1 MMVDLIPVYF
11 MQAVLLIN
19 SPITANISD
28 SFSVPIVA
36 GTVAIVTADLVSA
49 NVIFKLIEIAVILGL
64 LIPIAAM
71 LVWVERR
78 LIGIWQDRH
87 GPNRVGPFGIL
98 QSLADLLKI
107 LGKDEFTPKFA
118 DKFTFIAAPV
128 IAAVTVLMSFVV
140 IPFSDTIGVIDLDIG
155 LLFFLAMT
163 SLAVYGVVLAGW
175 ASKSKYA
182 LLGSMRAAAQTI
194 SYEVFMGLSLMGVVI
209 LSGSFNLREIVMA
222 QQDGWFITTQ
232 FLGFVVF
239 LIAGIA
245 ESHRLPFDLP
255 EAETELTAGFHT
267 EYSGLKFALF
277 FLGEY
282 LGVTLISAMT
292 VTLFFGGYL
301 PPAFLPASIADFIPS
316 IVWFIGKV
324 MMLIMFFILLRTS
337 LPRPRFDQLLA
348 FGWKVMLPL
357 ALINL
362 LLTAT
367 LKITGVIGTGAFNG

>member
-1 MMVDLIPVYF
+1 M
-11 MQAVLLIN
+11 
-19 SPITANISD
+19 
-28 SFSVPIVA
+28 
-36 GTVAIVTADLVSA
+36 ADLMPVDFI
-49 NVIFKLIEIAVILGL
+49 NTQTLFKLIEIAVILGL

-78 LIGIWQDRH
+78 MIGIWQDRH
-87 GPNRVGPFGIL
+87 GPNRVGPGGIL

-118 DKFTFIAAPV
+118 DRFTFIAAPI
-128 IAAVTVLMSFVV
+128 IAAVTVLMSFAV
-140 IPFSDTIGVIDLDIG
+140 IPFSDTIGVSNLNIG
-155 LLFFLAMT
+155 VLFFLAMT

-175 ASKSKYA
+175 ASKNKYA

-194 SYEVFMGLSLMGVVI
+194 SYEVFMGLSLMGVV
-209 LSGSFNLREIVMA
+209 LLTGSFNLRDIVLA
-222 QQDGWFITTQ
+222 QQDGWFISTQ
-232 FLGFVVF
+232 IIGFIVF

-282 LGVTLISAMT
+282 LGVTLISAMS

-301 PPAFLPASIADFIPS
+301 APSFLPANIANMIPAL
-316 IVWFIGKV
+316 VWFIGKV
-324 MMLIMFFILLRTS
+324 FILIMFFILLRTS

-357 ALINL
+357 ALFNL
-362 LLTAT
+362 LLTAV
-367 LKITGVIGTGAFNG
+367 LRLTGVISGAGDINHG